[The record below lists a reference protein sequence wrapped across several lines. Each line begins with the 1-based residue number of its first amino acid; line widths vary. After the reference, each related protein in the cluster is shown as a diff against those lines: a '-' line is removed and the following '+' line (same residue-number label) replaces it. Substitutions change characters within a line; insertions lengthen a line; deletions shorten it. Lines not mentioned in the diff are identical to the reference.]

1 MGSPHVTSHPRSAR
15 GFTLVEIMVVV
26 AIIGLL
32 AALAIVGLRNSRERT
47 LGTRIANDLRQFQTA
62 FAAYSFEHS
71 GWPPAAGAG
80 VIPTGMEGYLS
91 RSYLNT
97 VEPGGAYSWSGESG
111 QLQFT
116 PSAANER
123 VMQIVD
129 SIIDNG
135 DPASGA
141 FTGSG
146 TRYQLQL

>member
-1 MGSPHVTSHPRSAR
+1 MTSHPRSPR
-15 GFTLVEIMVVV
+15 GFTLIEIMVVV

-32 AALAIVGLRNSRERT
+32 AALAIMGLRNARERA

-62 FAAYSFEHS
+62 FSAYAVEHS

-97 VEPGGAYSWSGESG
+97 SEPGGAYSWSGASG
-111 QLQFT
+111 LLQFT
-116 PSAANER
+116 PSAPNER
-123 VMQIVD
+123 LMQIVD
-129 SIIDNG
+129 SLIDNG
-135 DPASGA
+135 DISSGT

-146 TRYQLQL
+146 ATYQLQL